1 MRRDSTREST
11 TDRAVPLFL
20 LAALLLLAP
29 ATRVWANGTY
39 PWWLIFAV
47 WALIIVLA
55 RLSR

>member
-1 MRRDSTREST
+1 MRRDATREPT

-29 ATRVWANGTY
+29 ATRIWADGTQ
-39 PWWLIFAV
+39 PWWLIFAA